1 MIDTIIGNGE
11 VKNMLRLLPSVLSAD
26 FANLG
31 RDLDCIKKAGVTQV
45 HVDVMDGSF
54 VPSMSLGFPVIRSM
68 RKVSDLFFDV
78 HLMVEEPG
86 RYLEETKA
94 AGADRIGVHVEAC
107 KHLHRTLQQIRALD
121 CEVCVVL
128 NPATPLTALEYVLE
142 DVDVVLLMTV
152 NPGFGGQSYI
162 PAMTEKI
169 RRLRR
174 MIDERGLD
182 VKIELDG
189 GVKLSNAKELIEAGA
204 DYLVAGSSVFNGEP
218 EKAIAGFKEIFAGF
232 EA

>member
-1 MIDTIIGNGE
+1 
-11 VKNMLRLLPSVLSAD
+11 MLKLLPSVVAAD

-31 RDLDCIKKAGVTQV
+31 RDLACIKEAGITQV
-45 HVDVMDGSF
+45 HVDVMDGNF
-54 VPSMSLGFPVIRSM
+54 VPSISLGFPVIRSM

-94 AGADRIGVHVEAC
+94 AGADRIGVHAEAC
-107 KHLHRTLQQIRALD
+107 RHLHRTLQQIRALG
-121 CEVCVVL
+121 CETCVVL
-128 NPATPLTALEYVLE
+128 NPATPLTALDYVLE

-152 NPGFGGQSYI
+152 NPGFGGQAYI

-169 RRLRR
+169 RQLCR
-174 MIDERGLD
+174 MINERGLD
-182 VKIELDG
+182 VKIEIDG

-204 DYLVAGSSVFNGEP
+204 EYLVAGSSVFNAEP
-218 EKAIAGFKEIFAGF
+218 EKAIAGFKDISAGF

>member
-1 MIDTIIGNGE
+1 
-11 VKNMLRLLPSVLSAD
+11 MLKLLPSVLSAD
-26 FANLG
+26 FANLE
-31 RDLDCIKKAGVTQV
+31 RELACIKEAGVTQV
-45 HVDVMDGSF
+45 HVDVMDGNF
-54 VPSMSLGFPVIRSM
+54 VPSISLGFPVIRSM

-94 AGADRIGVHVEAC
+94 AGADRIGVHAEAC
-107 KHLHRTLQQIRALD
+107 RHLHRTLQQIRALG
-121 CEVCVVL
+121 CETCVVL
-128 NPATPLTALEYVLE
+128 NPATPLTALDYVLE

-152 NPGFGGQSYI
+152 NPGFGGQAYI

-169 RRLRR
+169 RQLCR
-174 MIDERGLD
+174 MINERGLD
-182 VKIELDG
+182 VKIEIDG

-204 DYLVAGSSVFNGEP
+204 EYLVAGSSVFNGEP
-218 EKAIAGFKEIFAGF
+218 EKAIAGFKDIFAGF

>member
-169 RRLRR
+169 RQLRR

>member
-1 MIDTIIGNGE
+1 
-11 VKNMLRLLPSVLSAD
+11 MLKLLPSVLSAA
-26 FANLG
+26 FANLE
-31 RDLDCIKKAGVTQV
+31 RDLACIKEAGVTQV
-45 HVDVMDGSF
+45 HVDVMDGNF
-54 VPSMSLGFPVIRSM
+54 VPSISLGCPVIRSM

-94 AGADRIGVHVEAC
+94 AGADRIGVHAEAC
-107 KHLHRTLQQIRALD
+107 RHLHRTLQQIRALG
-121 CEVCVVL
+121 CETCVVL
-128 NPATPLTALEYVLE
+128 NPATPLTALDYVLE

-152 NPGFGGQSYI
+152 NPGFGGQAYI

-169 RRLRR
+169 RQLCR

-182 VKIELDG
+182 VKIEIDG

-204 DYLVAGSSVFNGEP
+204 EYLVAGSSVFNGEP
-218 EKAIAGFKEIFAGF
+218 EKAIAGFKDIFAGF

>member
-1 MIDTIIGNGE
+1 
-11 VKNMLRLLPSVLSAD
+11 MLKLLPSVLSAD

-31 RDLDCIKKAGVTQV
+31 RDLACIKEAGITQV
-45 HVDVMDGSF
+45 HVDVMDGNF
-54 VPSMSLGFPVIRSM
+54 VPSISLGFPVICSM

-94 AGADRIGVHVEAC
+94 AGADRIGVHAEAC
-107 KHLHRTLQQIRALD
+107 RHLHRTLQQIRALG
-121 CEVCVVL
+121 CETCVVL
-128 NPATPLTALEYVLE
+128 NPATPLTALDYVLE

-152 NPGFGGQSYI
+152 NPGFGGQAYI

-169 RRLRR
+169 RQLCR

-204 DYLVAGSSVFNGEP
+204 DYLVAGSSVFSGEP
-218 EKAIAGFKEIFAGF
+218 EKAIAGFKDIFAGF
-232 EA
+232 EE

>member
-1 MIDTIIGNGE
+1 
-11 VKNMLRLLPSVLSAD
+11 MLKLLPSVLSAD
-26 FANLG
+26 FANLE
-31 RDLDCIKKAGVTQV
+31 RDLACIKEAGVTQV
-45 HVDVMDGSF
+45 HVDVMDGNF
-54 VPSMSLGFPVIRSM
+54 VPSISLGFPVIRSM

-94 AGADRIGVHVEAC
+94 AGADRIGVHAEAC
-107 KHLHRTLQQIRALD
+107 RHLHRTLQQIRALG
-121 CEVCVVL
+121 CETCVVL
-128 NPATPLTALEYVLE
+128 NPATPLTALDYVLE

-152 NPGFGGQSYI
+152 NPGFGGQAYI

-169 RRLRR
+169 RQLRR

-182 VKIELDG
+182 VKIEIDG
-189 GVKLSNAKELIEAGA
+189 GVKLSNARELIEAGA
-204 DYLVAGSSVFNGEP
+204 EYLVAGSSVFNGEP
-218 EKAIAGFKEIFAGF
+218 EKAIAGFKDIFAGF

>member
-1 MIDTIIGNGE
+1 
-11 VKNMLRLLPSVLSAD
+11 MLKLLPSVLSAD
-26 FANLG
+26 FANLE
-31 RDLDCIKKAGVTQV
+31 RDLACIKEAGVTQI
-45 HVDVMDGSF
+45 HVDVMDGNF
-54 VPSMSLGFPVIRSM
+54 VPSISLGFPVIRSM

-94 AGADRIGVHVEAC
+94 AGADRIGVHAEAC
-107 KHLHRTLQQIRALD
+107 RHLHRTLQQIRALD
-121 CEVCVVL
+121 CETCVVL
-128 NPATPLTALEYVLE
+128 NPATPLTELDYVLE

-152 NPGFGGQSYI
+152 NPGFGGQAYI

-169 RRLRR
+169 RQLRR

-182 VKIELDG
+182 VKIEIDG
-189 GVKLSNAKELIEAGA
+189 GVKLSNAKKLIEAGA
-204 DYLVAGSSVFNGEP
+204 EYLVAGSSVFNGEP
-218 EKAIAGFKEIFAGF
+218 EKAIAGFKDIFAGF

>member
-1 MIDTIIGNGE
+1 
-11 VKNMLRLLPSVLSAD
+11 
-26 FANLG
+26 
-31 RDLDCIKKAGVTQV
+31 
-45 HVDVMDGSF
+45 MDGNF
-54 VPSMSLGFPVIRSM
+54 VPSISLGFPVIRSM

-94 AGADRIGVHVEAC
+94 AGADRIGVHAEAC
-107 KHLHRTLQQIRALD
+107 RHLHRTLQQIRALG
-121 CEVCVVL
+121 CETCVVL
-128 NPATPLTALEYVLE
+128 NPATPLTALDYVLE

-152 NPGFGGQSYI
+152 NPGFGGQAYI

-169 RRLRR
+169 RQLCR

-182 VKIELDG
+182 VKIEIDG

-204 DYLVAGSSVFNGEP
+204 EYLVAGSSVFNGEP
-218 EKAIAGFKEIFAGF
+218 EKAIAGFKDIFAGF

>member
-1 MIDTIIGNGE
+1 
-11 VKNMLRLLPSVLSAD
+11 MLKLLPSVLSAD
-26 FANLG
+26 FANLE
-31 RDLDCIKKAGVTQV
+31 RDLACIKEAGVTQV
-45 HVDVMDGSF
+45 HVDVMDGNF
-54 VPSMSLGFPVIRSM
+54 VPSISLGFPVIRSM

-94 AGADRIGVHVEAC
+94 AGADRIGVHAEAC
-107 KHLHRTLQQIRALD
+107 RHLHRTLQQIRALG
-121 CEVCVVL
+121 CETCVVL
-128 NPATPLTALEYVLE
+128 NPATSLTALDYVLE

-152 NPGFGGQSYI
+152 NPGFGGQAYI

-169 RRLRR
+169 RQLRR

-182 VKIELDG
+182 VKIEIDG

-204 DYLVAGSSVFNGEP
+204 EYLVAGSSVFNGEP
-218 EKAIAGFKEIFAGF
+218 KKAIAGFKDIFAGF

>member
-1 MIDTIIGNGE
+1 
-11 VKNMLRLLPSVLSAD
+11 MLRLLPSVLSAD

>member
-1 MIDTIIGNGE
+1 
-11 VKNMLRLLPSVLSAD
+11 MLKLLPSVLSAD
-26 FANLG
+26 FANLE
-31 RDLDCIKKAGVTQV
+31 RDLTCIKEAGVTQV
-45 HVDVMDGSF
+45 HVDVMDGNF
-54 VPSMSLGFPVIRSM
+54 VPSISLGFPVIRSM

-94 AGADRIGVHVEAC
+94 AGADRIGVHAEAC
-107 KHLHRTLQQIRALD
+107 RHLHRTLQQIRALG
-121 CEVCVVL
+121 CETCVVL
-128 NPATPLTALEYVLE
+128 NPATPLTTLDYVLE
-142 DVDVVLLMTV
+142 DADVVLLMTV
-152 NPGFGGQSYI
+152 NPGFGGQAYI

-169 RRLRR
+169 RLLRR

-182 VKIELDG
+182 VKIEIDG

-204 DYLVAGSSVFNGEP
+204 EYLVAGSSVFNGEP
-218 EKAIAGFKEIFAGF
+218 QKAIAGFKDIFAGF

>member
-1 MIDTIIGNGE
+1 
-11 VKNMLRLLPSVLSAD
+11 MLKLLPSVLSAD
-26 FANLG
+26 FANLE
-31 RDLDCIKKAGVTQV
+31 RDLACIKEAGVTQI
-45 HVDVMDGSF
+45 HVDVMDGNF
-54 VPSMSLGFPVIRSM
+54 VPSISLGFPVIRSM

-94 AGADRIGVHVEAC
+94 AGADRIGVHAEAC
-107 KHLHRTLQQIRALD
+107 CHLHRTLQQIKALG
-121 CEVCVVL
+121 CETCVVL
-128 NPATPLTALEYVLE
+128 NPATPLTTLEYVLE

-152 NPGFGGQSYI
+152 NPGFGGQAYI

-169 RRLRR
+169 RQLRR

-182 VKIELDG
+182 VKIEIDG
-189 GVKLSNAKELIEAGA
+189 GVKLSNARELIEAGA
-204 DYLVAGSSVFNGEP
+204 EYLVAGSSVFNGEP
-218 EKAIAGFKEIFAGF
+218 EKAIAGFKDIFAGF

>member
-1 MIDTIIGNGE
+1 
-11 VKNMLRLLPSVLSAD
+11 MLKLLPSVLSAD

-31 RDLDCIKKAGVTQV
+31 RDLACIKEAGITQV
-45 HVDVMDGSF
+45 HVDVMDGNF
-54 VPSMSLGFPVIRSM
+54 VPSISLGFPVICSM

-94 AGADRIGVHVEAC
+94 AGADRIGVHAEAC
-107 KHLHRTLQQIRALD
+107 RHLHRTLQQIRALG
-121 CEVCVVL
+121 CETCVVL
-128 NPATPLTALEYVLE
+128 NPSTPLTALDYVLE

-152 NPGFGGQSYI
+152 NPGFGGQAYI

-169 RRLRR
+169 RQLCR
-174 MIDERGLD
+174 MINERGLD
-182 VKIELDG
+182 VKIEIDG

-204 DYLVAGSSVFNGEP
+204 EYLVAGSSVFNGEP
-218 EKAIAGFKEIFAGF
+218 EKAIAGFKDIFAGF

>member
-1 MIDTIIGNGE
+1 
-11 VKNMLRLLPSVLSAD
+11 MLKLLPSVLSAD
-26 FANLG
+26 FANLE
-31 RDLDCIKKAGVTQV
+31 RDLACIKEAGVTQV
-45 HVDVMDGSF
+45 HVDVMDGNF
-54 VPSMSLGFPVIRSM
+54 VPSISLGFPVIRSM

-94 AGADRIGVHVEAC
+94 AGADRIGVHAEAC
-107 KHLHRTLQQIRALD
+107 RHLHRTLQQIRALG
-121 CEVCVVL
+121 CETCVVL
-128 NPATPLTALEYVLE
+128 NPATSLTALDYVLE

-152 NPGFGGQSYI
+152 NPGFGGQAYI

-169 RRLRR
+169 RQLCR

-182 VKIELDG
+182 VKIEIDG

-204 DYLVAGSSVFNGEP
+204 EYLVAGSSVFNGEP
-218 EKAIAGFKEIFAGF
+218 EKAIAGFKDIFAGF

>member
-1 MIDTIIGNGE
+1 
-11 VKNMLRLLPSVLSAD
+11 MLKLLPSVLSAD
-26 FANLG
+26 FANLE
-31 RDLDCIKKAGVTQV
+31 RDLACIKEAGVTQI
-45 HVDVMDGSF
+45 HVDVMDGNF
-54 VPSMSLGFPVIRSM
+54 VPSISLGFPVIRSM

-94 AGADRIGVHVEAC
+94 AGADRIGVHAEAC
-107 KHLHRTLQQIRALD
+107 CHLHRTLQQIKALG
-121 CEVCVVL
+121 CETCVVL

-152 NPGFGGQSYI
+152 NPGFGGQAYI

-169 RRLRR
+169 RQLRR
-174 MIDERGLD
+174 MIDKRGLD
-182 VKIELDG
+182 VKIEIDG

-204 DYLVAGSSVFNGEP
+204 EYLVAGSSVFNGEP
-218 EKAIAGFKEIFAGF
+218 KKAIAGFKDIFAGL

>member
-1 MIDTIIGNGE
+1 
-11 VKNMLRLLPSVLSAD
+11 MLKLLPSVLSAD
-26 FANLG
+26 FANLE
-31 RDLDCIKKAGVTQV
+31 RDLACIKEAGVTQI
-45 HVDVMDGSF
+45 HVDVMDGNF
-54 VPSMSLGFPVIRSM
+54 VPSISLGFPVIRSM

-94 AGADRIGVHVEAC
+94 AGADRIGVHAEAC
-107 KHLHRTLQQIRALD
+107 CHLHRTLQQIKALG
-121 CEVCVVL
+121 CETCVVL

-152 NPGFGGQSYI
+152 NPGFGGQAYI

-169 RRLRR
+169 RQLRR

-182 VKIELDG
+182 VKIEIDG

-204 DYLVAGSSVFNGEP
+204 EYLVAGSSVFNGEP
-218 EKAIAGFKEIFAGF
+218 KKAIAGFKDIFAGF

>member
-1 MIDTIIGNGE
+1 
-11 VKNMLRLLPSVLSAD
+11 MLKLLPSVLSAD
-26 FANLG
+26 FANLE
-31 RDLDCIKKAGVTQV
+31 RDLACIKEAGITQV
-45 HVDVMDGSF
+45 HVDVMDGNF
-54 VPSMSLGFPVIRSM
+54 VPSISLGFPVIRSM

-94 AGADRIGVHVEAC
+94 AGADRIGVHAEAC
-107 KHLHRTLQQIRALD
+107 RHLHRTLQQIRALG
-121 CEVCVVL
+121 CETCVVL
-128 NPATPLTALEYVLE
+128 NPATPLTALDYVLE

-152 NPGFGGQSYI
+152 NPGFGGQAYI

-169 RRLRR
+169 RQLRR

-182 VKIELDG
+182 VKIEIDG

-204 DYLVAGSSVFNGEP
+204 EYLVAGPAYLTGSLRRLLP
-218 EKAIAGFKEIFAGF
+218 DLRIFLPDLRHK
-232 EA
+232 

>member
-1 MIDTIIGNGE
+1 
-11 VKNMLRLLPSVLSAD
+11 MLTLLPSVLSAD

-45 HVDVMDGSF
+45 HVDVMDGNF
-54 VPSMSLGFPVIRSM
+54 VPSISLGFPVLRSM

-86 RYLEETKA
+86 RYLEEVKA
-94 AGADRIGVHVEAC
+94 AGADRIGVHAEAC
-107 KHLHRTLQQIRALD
+107 RHLHRTLQQIRNLD

-128 NPATPLTALEYVLE
+128 NPATPLSALDYVLE

-152 NPGFGGQSYI
+152 NPGFGGQAYI

-169 RRLRR
+169 RSLRR
-174 MIDERGLD
+174 MIDERGMD

-189 GVKLSNAKELIEAGA
+189 GVKLSNVRELIEAGA
-204 DYLVAGSSVFNGEP
+204 DYLVAGSSVFNGHPQE
-218 EKAIAGFKEIFAGF
+218 AIAAFHDIFSAYGR
-232 EA
+232 

>member
-1 MIDTIIGNGE
+1 
-11 VKNMLRLLPSVLSAD
+11 MLKLLPSVLSAD
-26 FANLG
+26 FANLE
-31 RDLDCIKKAGVTQV
+31 RDLACIKEAGITQV
-45 HVDVMDGSF
+45 HVDVMDGNF
-54 VPSMSLGFPVIRSM
+54 VPSISLGFPVIRSM

-94 AGADRIGVHVEAC
+94 AGADRIGVHAEAC
-107 KHLHRTLQQIRALD
+107 RHLHRTLQQIRALG
-121 CEVCVVL
+121 CETCVVL
-128 NPATPLTALEYVLE
+128 NPATPLTALDYVLE

-152 NPGFGGQSYI
+152 NPGFGGQAYI

-169 RRLRR
+169 RQLRR

-182 VKIELDG
+182 VKIEIDG

-204 DYLVAGSSVFNGEP
+204 EYLVAGSSVFNGEP
-218 EKAIAGFKEIFAGF
+218 EKAIAGFKDIFAGF
-232 EA
+232 EV

>member
-1 MIDTIIGNGE
+1 
-11 VKNMLRLLPSVLSAD
+11 MLKLLPSVLSAD
-26 FANLG
+26 FANLE
-31 RDLDCIKKAGVTQV
+31 RELACIKEAGVTQV
-45 HVDVMDGSF
+45 HVDVMDGNF
-54 VPSMSLGFPVIRSM
+54 VPSISLGFPVIRSM

-94 AGADRIGVHVEAC
+94 AGADRIGVHAEAC
-107 KHLHRTLQQIRALD
+107 RHLHRTLQQIRALG
-121 CEVCVVL
+121 CETCVVL
-128 NPATPLTALEYVLE
+128 NPATPLTALDYVLE

-152 NPGFGGQSYI
+152 NPGFGGQAYI

-169 RRLRR
+169 RQLCR

-182 VKIELDG
+182 VKIEIDG

-204 DYLVAGSSVFNGEP
+204 EYLVAGSSVFNGEP
-218 EKAIAGFKEIFAGF
+218 EKAIAGFKDIFAGF